1 MRVNFVEI
9 ENYLVKIGWSMR
21 LVVFNITVFRVYIR
35 PCRRLGVKIEIN
47 CIYKYKIEYLAR
59 MLYA

>member
-21 LVVFNITVFRVYIR
+21 LVVFNIAVFRVYSKFDIYYTTYNIHIFE
-35 PCRRLGVKIEIN
+35 LIYIE
-47 CIYKYKIEYLAR
+47 
-59 MLYA
+59 

>member
-21 LVVFNITVFRVYIR
+21 LVVFNITVFRVKR
-35 PCRRLGVKIEIN
+35 H
-47 CIYKYKIEYLAR
+47 YKYVYYTWKYQNQATSEYGK
-59 MLYA
+59 